1 MKTEV
6 LNIIDKDIED
16 NETLTEYIKTALS
29 TLAVLVVPVLA
40 LWASFA

>member
-1 MKTEV
+1 MSNEV
-6 LNIIDKDIED
+6 IEAIRVED
-16 NETLTEYIKTALS
+16 NETLVEYVKSALS

>member
-1 MKTEV
+1 MSNEV
-6 LNIIDKDIED
+6 MNSEERDALV
-16 NETLTEYIKTALS
+16 EYVKSALS

>member
-1 MKTEV
+1 MERV
-6 LNIIDKDIED
+6 VMSVED
-16 NETLTEYIKTALS
+16 RETLIEYVKSALS

>member
-1 MKTEV
+1 MSKVE
-6 LNIIDKDIED
+6 ISIED
-16 NETLTEYIKTALS
+16 RETLVEYIKSALS